1 MYKTHIPITCYRM
14 MQVEKLDLDPAA
26 QRTLADQMLAEEI
39 IRV

>member
-1 MYKTHIPITCYRM
+1 M